1 MKKNEK
7 NATTVAQ
14 ATTNENT
21 APKTATAK
29 AEQAAPQAEQPT
41 TQAEQPTTQA
51 EQTAPTATPPATPEK
66 AQVLDKAKKV
76 VELSKR
82 IEELEEQLRKEPQTI
97 EERIAYYEH
106 KQTLTERYKKLQQQV
121 RNLDNLRKR
130 VEEENIDAD
139 DFEDRRDFYRLQ
151 LLTPGY
157 REEVA
162 ISIGNQALID
172 SVLDLLKSRMLDK
185 ATALQEEIAA

>member
-7 NATTVAQ
+7 NATIVEQTN
-14 ATTNENT
+14 TNENT
-21 APKTATAK
+21 ALETATPK
-29 AEQAAPQAEQPT
+29 AEQTAPNAEQPT
-41 TQAEQPTTQA
+41 TKK
-51 EQTAPTATPPATPEK
+51 EQTAQTATPPATPEK
-66 AQVLDKAKKV
+66 VQVLDKAKQV
-76 VELSKR
+76 IALSKR

-97 EERIAYYEH
+97 EERIEYYER
-106 KQTLTERYKKLQQQV
+106 KQVLTERYKKLHQQI

-139 DFEDRRDFYRLQ
+139 DFEDTRDYYRLQ

-157 REEVA
+157 RDEVA